1 MRNIIAR
8 ISGGGNPL
16 NYLLSFLLV
25 FTLVPVAWADVLDT
39 SLFAKKINFTAS
51 GYAGASTLANFPVL
65 VRLSDVSGFDF
76 ADFSTPADELRFT
89 DAAGNNLNYEIDT
102 WDSVASNALVW
113 VSVPS
118 LSGTTTEIRAYY
130 GPSSTSDL
138 PAVSSAAVWADA
150 GYYGV
155 WHMNETNAKDSSAN
169 HLDGTADASITVV
182 DAKLGSG
189 TSFPNNAKIATTNTP
204 NSAFTSAIS
213 FETWACPSEVT
224 GEYALFGKEALA
236 TFKIKGGKTRFT
248 TPGKTDFDKVT
259 ASVSANAWCH
269 LVVSF
274 LPKQAAKVY
283 VNGTLDKSQTDTKG
297 FNDLVSS
304 YPIVF
309 GSNQWN
315 QYYKGKLDECRL
327 VTAALSDDW
336 IAADYATQNN
346 ADFLTASSVT
356 DSRSVDISLTQ
367 NGGTCASFSSLVDGF
382 SLSGGQT
389 ATLKI
394 LYGTAEDA
402 LNSEFVVSDAVSASG
417 LFPAQVKGLSR
428 GTNYFFKAVLVL
440 PNNTTIESAVLPV
453 TMIADYATAMRR
465 VEYVEGTGTQYI
477 DSGYYPTPNT
487 HVRADY
493 QFTAVANNHRV
504 FGIEIAGSLYFNAY
518 INSSGKFAYNM
529 SDSKDNFK
537 PVGSVTPGNTNRNLH
552 DFNYIDGESR
562 RAYTIYGP
570 DGSVTATQAPL
581 AGTATIS
588 TEETLTLAAN
598 RTSETGINADTTAKH
613 RIYSML
619 FDEGSALTAALAPAV
634 RTSDGAVGL
643 YDSARNMFLQSA
655 SAASYV
661 LGPSMTTVEHYTG
674 SALTAVDLT
683 FLGAPMART
692 LKIAYGSGFGGD
704 NPADWDVT
712 VEVTTVAAG
721 VTSYSVPV
729 PANWGSED
737 ACVLR
742 CYFDDGTTF
751 PLWSDTIVYKANPE
765 PSVSVFAVDGIG
777 GDSLVVRGTL
787 GYFPGD
793 DCTLSVRVTKGT
805 DEPILWSNLTNVT
818 ATGDFEL
825 TLLESDPA
833 SPRYIEPGATY
844 SVVVEATSGE
854 TTGSSSAAFV
864 TTEGAP
870 VFASSS
876 SSVNQRKVTFAGNL
890 ADLGAN
896 TNATVT
902 LYVGTQNNANE
913 LEPVEAP
920 VTRTAA
926 GSFSIVHNF
935 ADFKTTYYWQ
945 LRAVAT
951 TAGGNAI
958 TTRTAVASC
967 KTLDKAT
974 YTWQAVDGD
983 WNGDWND
990 PAHWA
995 ANKNGDC
1002 LGYPQTSDATADF
1015 KNCTTNNPV
1024 VVAVNGKYAIGE
1036 LKYYGSAA
1044 SDITFVGTSTNASS
1058 LSASVT
1064 YGEKG
1069 IKANSKVEFRDM
1081 TVTRTGGGWDFQRD
1095 RAEATN
1101 ILVRFSNVHSTG
1113 GMMGM
1118 SAAFSR
1124 LEFIDSEITCSSRF
1138 NFGSSN
1144 SVLLVS
1150 NSKFTVN
1157 GNDFHFGADVGI
1169 IGPVEMII
1177 SGKDSKITARKF
1189 YVYNHSNGYDAT
1201 ITLMVPVGG
1210 FAETPMQQTGTDKF
1224 QTGGGAN
1231 SKIKFAVSPVSPAL
1245 RRSEPVLEN
1254 HVIVQTNSGFETA
1267 RTGDGQGGIG
1277 DSQAGVPGWA
1287 FKWGVNDAP
1296 LEDGAALSTAR
1307 QILLDLQGH
1316 DKPPT
1321 MFVIY

>member
-1 MRNIIAR
+1 MKSIRFSLASLLFVAIA
-8 ISGGGNPL
+8 SV
-16 NYLLSFLLV
+16 SV
-25 FTLVPVAWADVLDT
+25 VQADVLDT
-39 SLFAKKINFTAS
+39 SPFAKKINFTVS

-65 VRLSDVSGFDF
+65 VRLSDVSGFNF
-76 ADFSTPADELRFT
+76 ADFATPADELRFT
-89 DAAGNNLNYEIDT
+89 DASGNNLNYEIDT
-102 WDSVASNALVW
+102 WDSTANKALVW

-118 LSGTTTEIRAYY
+118 LSGTTTEFRAYY
-130 GPSSTSDL
+130 LPSSTSNL
-138 PAVSSAAVWADA
+138 PAVSSSAVWTDA

-169 HLDGTADASITVV
+169 NLDGTADASITVV
-182 DAKLGSG
+182 DAKLGKG
-189 TSFPNNAKIATTNTP
+189 ANFPSSAGSSTGITTTNTP
-204 NSAFTSAIS
+204 NAAFSSAIS
-213 FETWACPSEVT
+213 FETWANPYNVSE
-224 GEYALFGKEALA
+224 ERAFFGKEALA
-236 TFKIKGGKTRFT
+236 TFKVKGGLTRFT
-248 TPGKTDFDKVT
+248 TPGKTDFDVKQ
-259 ASVSANAWCH
+259 SISANTWQH
-269 LVVSF
+269 LAVTFV
-274 LPKQAAKVY
+274 PKGAVRVY
-283 VNGTLDKSQTDTKG
+283 VNGELKKTQNDNGQNTG
-297 FNDLVSS
+297 FNNLTLSCPVRL
-304 YPIVF
+304 
-309 GSNQWN
+309 GSNQWD
-315 QYYKGKLDECRL
+315 QYYKGILDECRL

-356 DSRSVDISLTQ
+356 DCRSVDISLTQ
-367 NGGTCASFSSLVDGF
+367 NGGTCARFSSVVDGI
-382 SLSGGQT
+382 SLSGGQL

-493 QFTAVANNHRV
+493 QFTAVANSHRV

-529 SDSKDNFK
+529 SDDKNWN
-537 PVGSVTPGNTNRNLH
+537 PVGTGTPGNTNRNLH
-552 DFNYIDGESR
+552 DFNYINGESQ

-598 RTSETGINADTTAKH
+598 RTSETGINADTTTKH

-634 RTSDGAVGL
+634 RASDGAVGL

-661 LGPSMTTVEHYTG
+661 LGPSMTTVERYTG
-674 SALTAVDLT
+674 SDLTAVDLT

-704 NPADWDVT
+704 NPADWDATET
-712 VEVTTVAAG
+712 VATVAAG
-721 VTSYSVPV
+721 ATSYSVPV

-751 PLWSDTIVYKANPE
+751 PLWSDTVIYREATEPIVTG
-765 PSVSVFAVDGIG
+765 VTMDGSG
-777 GDSLVVRGTL
+777 GDALVIRGNL
-787 GYFPGD
+787 SYFPGS
-793 DCTLSVRVTKGT
+793 DCTLAVRVTKGT

-818 ATGDFEL
+818 EIGNFEL

-833 SPRYIEPGATY
+833 SPCYIEPGATY
-844 SVVVEATSGE
+844 SVVVEATSGGK
-854 TTGSSSAAFV
+854 TGSSSAVVA
-864 TTEGAP
+864 TTKGAP
-870 VFASSS
+870 VFVSSGT
-876 SSVNQRKVTFAGNL
+876 SVDRHKVTFTGNL
-890 ADLGAN
+890 DDLGAN

-902 LYVGTQNNANE
+902 LYVGTQNNANKLE
-913 LEPVEAP
+913 LVETP

-926 GSFSIVHNF
+926 GSFSIAHTF
-935 ADFKTTYYWQ
+935 ADLEKTYYWQ

-951 TAGGNAI
+951 TTGGNAI
-958 TTRTAVASC
+958 TTVTAVASC
-967 KTLDKAT
+967 KTQDTTT
-974 YTWQAVDGD
+974 YTWQPVDGE
-983 WNGDWND
+983 WNGNWND
-990 PAHWA
+990 TEHWA
-995 ANKNGDC
+995 NNMDGDC
-1002 LGYPQTSDATADF
+1002 LGYPQSENATADF
-1015 KNCTTNNPV
+1015 KDCTANNPV
-1024 VVAVNGKYAIGE
+1024 VVAVNGKYKIGE
-1036 LKYYGSAA
+1036 LKYYGSTA
-1044 SDITFVGTSTNASS
+1044 SDITFAGTSTNESS

-1064 YGEKG
+1064 YTPG
-1069 IKANSKVEFRDM
+1069 IQANSKVEFRNM
-1081 TVTRTGGGWDFQRD
+1081 TLKRTGENWDFQRD
-1095 RAEATN
+1095 KAAATN
-1101 ILVRFSNVHSTG
+1101 ILVRFSNVYSSG
-1113 GMMGM
+1113 GMLGM

-1144 SVLLVS
+1144 SVLVVS
-1150 NSKFTVN
+1150 SSKFTVKAA
-1157 GNDFHFGADVGI
+1157 FHFGADVATP
-1169 IGPVEMII
+1169 GPVEMIL
-1177 SGKDSKITARKF
+1177 SGKDSKISAEWF
-1189 YVYNHSNGYDAT
+1189 YVYSHSDGYDAT
-1201 ITLMVPVGG
+1201 ITLVVPVGG
-1210 FAETPMQQTGTDKF
+1210 FAETPFQQTGSKKF
-1224 QTGGGAN
+1224 QAEGGSN
-1231 SKIKFAVSPVSPAL
+1231 SKIKFAVSPESPAL
-1245 RRSEPVLEN
+1245 RRDKSVLEN

-1267 RTGDGQGGIG
+1267 RTGDGNGGIG

-1287 FKWGVNDAP
+1287 FKWGDVNGEP
-1296 LEDGAALSTAR
+1296 TGNTTEAR
-1307 QILLDLQGH
+1307 QILLDLQG
-1316 DKPPT
+1316 KSVPS
-1321 MFVIY
+1321 MFVVY

>member
-1 MRNIIAR
+1 M
-8 ISGGGNPL
+8 
-16 NYLLSFLLV
+16 
-25 FTLVPVAWADVLDT
+25 PVAWADVLDT
-39 SLFAKKINFTAS
+39 SLFAKKIHFTVS
-51 GYAGASTLANFPVL
+51 GYTGASTLENFPVL
-65 VRLSDVSGFDF
+65 VRLATNSPDGFSYNDCAADGSDIRF
-76 ADFSTPADELRFT
+76 ADIE
-89 DAAGNNLNYEIDT
+89 GNLIPHEIDT
-102 WDSVASNALVW
+102 WDTNGTSLVW

-118 LSGTTTEIRAYY
+118 LFGTVSGKTTEFRAYY
-130 GPSSTSDL
+130 APDSASSL
-138 PAVSSAAVWADA
+138 PAVSSSAVWSAA

-155 WHMNETNAKDSSAN
+155 WHMNAANVTDSSAN

-182 DAKLGSG
+182 DAKLGKG
-189 TSFPNNAKIATTNTP
+189 ANFPSSAGSSTGITTTNTP
-204 NSAFTSAIS
+204 NAAFSSAIS
-213 FETWACPSEVT
+213 FETWANPYNVSE
-224 GEYALFGKEALA
+224 ERAFFGKEALA
-236 TFKIKGGKTRFT
+236 TFKVKGGLTRFT
-248 TPGKTDFDKVT
+248 TPGKTDFDVKQ
-259 ASVSANAWCH
+259 SISANTWQH
-269 LVVSF
+269 LAVTFV
-274 LPKQAAKVY
+274 PKGAVRVY
-283 VNGTLDKSQTDTKG
+283 VNGELKKTQNDNGPKTG
-297 FNDLVSS
+297 FNDLTLSCPVRL
-304 YPIVF
+304 
-309 GSNQWN
+309 GNNQWS
-315 QYYKGKLDECRL
+315 QYYKGILDECRL
-327 VTAALSDDW
+327 VTTELSADW
-336 IAADYATQNN
+336 IAADYATQN
-346 ADFLTASSVT
+346 DSTFLTASSVT
-356 DSRSVDISLTQ
+356 DCRSVDISLTQ
-367 NGGTCASFSSLVDGF
+367 NGGTCARFSSVVDGI
-382 SLSGGQT
+382 SLSGGQL

-394 LYGTAEDA
+394 LYGTADDA
-402 LNSEFVVSDAVSASG
+402 LNDELVVSGTVTASG

-493 QFTAVANNHRV
+493 QFTAVAYSHRV

-529 SDSKDNFK
+529 SDDKNWL
-537 PVGSVTPGNTNRNLH
+537 PVGDGTKGNTDRNLH
-552 DFNYIDGESR
+552 DFNYIDGESQ

-598 RTSETGINADTTAKH
+598 RTSATGINASTTAKH

-661 LGPSMTTVEHYTG
+661 LGPSMTTVERYTG
-674 SALTAVDLT
+674 SDLTAVDLT

-704 NPADWDVT
+704 NPASWDVT
-712 VEVTTVAAG
+712 ETVTTVAAG

-751 PLWSDTIVYKANPE
+751 PLWSDTVIYREATEPIVTG
-765 PSVSVFAVDGIG
+765 VTMDGSG
-777 GDSLVVRGTL
+777 GDALVIRGNL
-787 GYFPGD
+787 SYFPGS
-793 DCTLSVRVTKGT
+793 DCTLAVRVTKSGGS
-805 DEPILWSNLTNVT
+805 PVVWSNLTNVT
-818 ATGDFEL
+818 ETGNFEL

-844 SVVVEATSGE
+844 SVVVEAVSGE
-854 TTGSSSAAFV
+854 TSGSSSAVVAA
-864 TTEGAP
+864 TKGAP

-876 SSVNQRKVTFAGNL
+876 SSVNQRKVTFTGDL
-890 ADLGAN
+890 SDLGAN

-902 LYVGTQNNANE
+902 LYVGTKNNAAS
-913 LEPVEAP
+913 LEPVETP
-920 VTRTAA
+920 VTRTAT
-926 GSFSIVHNF
+926 GSFTIPHTF
-935 ADFKTTYYWQ
+935 ADFEKTYYWQ
-945 LRAVAT
+945 FRAVAT

-958 TTRTAVASC
+958 TTVTSVASC
-967 KTLDKAT
+967 KTQDKTT
-974 YTWQAVDGD
+974 YTWQAVDGK
-983 WNGDWND
+983 WNGNWND
-990 PAHWA
+990 TAHWA
-995 ANKNGDC
+995 NNKNGDC
-1002 LGYPQTSDATADF
+1002 LGYPQSENATADF
-1015 KNCTTNNPV
+1015 KDCTTNNPV
-1024 VVAVNGKYAIGE
+1024 VVAVNGKYKIGE
-1036 LKYYGSAA
+1036 LKYYGSGS
-1044 SDITFVGTSTNASS
+1044 SDITFAGTSTNESS
-1058 LSASVT
+1058 LTASVT
-1064 YGEKG
+1064 YSTG
-1069 IKANSKVEFRDM
+1069 IQANSKAEFRDM
-1081 TVTRTGGGWDFQRD
+1081 TVTRTGDWDFQRNK
-1095 RAEATN
+1095 AAATN
-1101 ILVRFSNVHSTG
+1101 ILVRFSNVYSSG

-1169 IGPVEMII
+1169 KGPVEMII
-1177 SGKDSKITARKF
+1177 SGKDSKISANKF
-1189 YVYNHSNGYDAT
+1189 YVYGHSDGYDAT

-1210 FAETPMQQTGTDKF
+1210 FAEAPLQQTGDVKF
-1224 QTGGGAN
+1224 QNGGGAN
-1231 SKIKFAVSPVSPAL
+1231 SKIKFAVSPASPAL
-1245 RRSEPVLEN
+1245 RRDEPVLSN
-1254 HVIVQTNSGFETA
+1254 HVIVEALKKGFETA
-1267 RTGDGQGGIG
+1267 RTGDGNGGIG
-1277 DSQAGVPGWA
+1277 DGQDGVPGWA
-1287 FKWGVNDAP
+1287 FKWGANGEPTDAS
-1296 LEDGAALSTAR
+1296 AAR
-1307 QILLDLQGH
+1307 QILLDLEGH
-1316 DKPPT
+1316 GKPPT

>member
-1 MRNIIAR
+1 MKSIRFPLAALLFAAIASVSVVR
-8 ISGGGNPL
+8 
-16 NYLLSFLLV
+16 
-25 FTLVPVAWADVLDT
+25 ADVLDT
-39 SLFAKKINFTAS
+39 SLFAKKIHFTAS

-65 VRLSDVSGFDF
+65 VRLSDVSGFNF
-76 ADFSTPADELRFT
+76 ADFTTPVDELRFT

-102 WDSVASNALVW
+102 WDSTANKALVW

-118 LSGTTTEIRAYY
+118 LSGTTTEIRAYFA
-130 GPSSTSDL
+130 PSSTSGL
-138 PAVSSAAVWADA
+138 PAVSSAAVWAAA

-182 DAKLGSG
+182 DAKLGKG
-189 TSFPNNAKIATTNTP
+189 ANFPSNAKIATTNTP

-236 TFKIKGGKTRFT
+236 TFKIKQGKTRFT
-248 TPGKTDFDKVT
+248 TPGNTDFDKVT

-297 FNDLVSS
+297 FNNLVNSC
-304 YPIVF
+304 PIVF

-315 QYYKGKLDECRL
+315 QYYKGILDECRL

-356 DSRSVDISLTQ
+356 DCRSVDISLTQ
-367 NGGTCASFSSLVDGF
+367 NGGTCAKFSSVVDGI
-382 SLSGGQT
+382 SLSGGQL

-394 LYGTAEDA
+394 LYGTADDA
-402 LNSEFVVSDAVSASG
+402 LNDELVVSGTVTASG

-493 QFTAVANNHRV
+493 QFTAVAYSHRV

-529 SDSKDNFK
+529 SDDKNWL
-537 PVGSVTPGNTNRNLH
+537 PVGSGTLGNTNRNLH
-552 DFNYIDGESR
+552 DFNYINGESQ

-570 DGSVTATQAPL
+570 DGSVTVTQAPL

-598 RTSETGINADTTAKH
+598 RTSATGVNASTTAKH

-674 SALTAVDLT
+674 SALTAIDLT

-692 LKIAYGSGFGGD
+692 LKVAYGSGFGGD

-712 VEVTTVAAG
+712 AAVATVAAG
-721 VTSYSVPV
+721 ATSYSVPV

-751 PLWSDTIVYKANPE
+751 PLWSDTVIYREATEPIVTG
-765 PSVSVFAVDGIG
+765 VTMDGSG
-777 GDSLVVRGTL
+777 GDALVIRGNL
-787 GYFPGD
+787 SYFPGS
-793 DCTLSVRVTKGT
+793 DCTLAVRVTKSGGS
-805 DEPILWSNLTNVT
+805 PVVWSNLTNVT

-825 TLLESDPA
+825 TLLESDTTA
-833 SPRYIEPGATY
+833 ARYIEPGATY

-854 TTGSSSAAFV
+854 TTGSSSPAFV
-864 TTEGAP
+864 TTKGAP
-870 VFASSS
+870 VFVSSGT
-876 SSVNQRKVTFAGNL
+876 SVSQRKVTFTGNL
-890 ADLGAN
+890 GDPGAN

-902 LYVGTQNNANE
+902 LYVGTQNNANK
-913 LEPVEAP
+913 LEPVETP

-926 GSFSIVHNF
+926 GSFSIAHTF
-935 ADFKTTYYWQ
+935 ADFEQTYYWQ

-958 TTRTAVASC
+958 TTVTAVASC
-967 KTLDKAT
+967 KTQDKTT
-974 YTWQAVDGD
+974 YTWQAVDGE
-983 WNGDWND
+983 WNGNWND
-990 PAHWA
+990 TAHWA
-995 ANKNGDC
+995 NNKNGDC
-1002 LGYPQTSDATADF
+1002 LGYPQSENATADF
-1015 KNCTTNNPV
+1015 KDCTTNNPV
-1024 VVAVNGKYAIGE
+1024 VVAVNGKYKIGE
-1036 LKYYGSAA
+1036 LKYYGSGA
-1044 SDITFVGTSTNASS
+1044 SDITFAGTSTNESS
-1058 LSASVT
+1058 LTASVT
-1064 YGEKG
+1064 YSTG
-1069 IKANSKVEFRDM
+1069 IQANSKAEFRDM
-1081 TVTRTGGGWDFQRD
+1081 TVTRTGDWDFQRNK
-1095 RAEATN
+1095 AAATN
-1101 ILVRFSNVHSTG
+1101 ILVRFSNVYSTG

-1150 NSKFTVN
+1150 NSKIILPSN
-1157 GNDFHFGADVGI
+1157 QDFHFGADVGI
-1169 IGPVEMII
+1169 KGPVEMII
-1177 SGKDSKITARKF
+1177 SGKDSKISANKF
-1189 YVYNHSNGYDAT
+1189 YVYGHSDGYDAT

-1210 FAETPMQQTGTDKF
+1210 FAEAPLQQTGDVKF
-1224 QTGGGAN
+1224 QNGGGAN
-1231 SKIKFAVSPVSPAL
+1231 SKIKFAVSPASPAL
-1245 RRSEPVLEN
+1245 RRSEPVLSN
-1254 HVIVQTNSGFETA
+1254 HVIVEALKKGFETA
-1267 RTGDGQGGIG
+1267 RTGDGNGGIG

-1287 FKWGVNDAP
+1287 FKWGVNGTATSDT
-1296 LEDGAALSTAR
+1296 AAAR
-1307 QILLDLQGH
+1307 QILLDLEGH
-1316 DKPPT
+1316 GKPPT